1 MVKIIS
7 FIVFL
12 LPFAAF
18 AGNPLV
24 AVCDGEFIKETRIDS
39 VSYSSN
45 WLGQGPGVNVKVNG
59 VWYGKL
65 MSDNADKFTSALNDA
80 YLNRVVV
87 NVCTQSG
94 YLRGFEFQPLDSG
107 KQLSKEKING
117 IRVK

>member
-7 FIVFL
+7 FIVCL

-24 AVCDGEFIKETRIDS
+24 AVCDGVFIKETRIDS

-45 WLGQGPGVNVKVNG
+45 WLGSGPGVNVKVNG
-59 VWYGKL
+59 TWYGKL

-87 NVCTQSG
+87 NVCVVGG

-107 KQLSKEKING
+107 KQLSEREKLVI
-117 IRVK
+117 K

>member
-7 FIVFL
+7 FIVCLF
-12 LPFAAF
+12 PFAAF

-45 WLGQGPGVNVKVNG
+45 WLRKGPSVNVKVNG
-59 VWYGKL
+59 IWYGKL

-87 NVCTQSG
+87 NVCVNNG

-107 KQLSKEKING
+107 RSLSEKEELVIK
-117 IRVK
+117 